1 MFVWLVFVC
10 LLFPDGNPQLCL
22 RGFQVPSE
30 HFIALAWVLILF
42 PSPCFMTATF
52 LLRTENNCQKVSV
65 LFWSVKGGANL
76 CFDATRFTP
85 GLRVT
90 CEASVPEATILFSSI
105 FFFSCIETEPN
116 SFCSWRYNEMWHFC
130 YKEGLMRLE
139 TFSHGRVWAPLRT
152 RHLFTGK
159 EQVSCKRGGG

>member
-52 LLRTENNCQKVSV
+52 PLRTENNCQKVSV

-90 CEASVPEATILFSSI
+90 CEASVPEATILFSSN
-105 FFFSCIETEPN
+105 FFFFPVLKLSQTPFVLGGTMKC
-116 SFCSWRYNEMWHFC
+116 
-130 YKEGLMRLE
+130 G
-139 TFSHGRVWAPLRT
+139 TFVT
-152 RHLFTGK
+152 RKDWWGWKPFPMAGSGHH
-159 EQVSCKRGGG
+159 